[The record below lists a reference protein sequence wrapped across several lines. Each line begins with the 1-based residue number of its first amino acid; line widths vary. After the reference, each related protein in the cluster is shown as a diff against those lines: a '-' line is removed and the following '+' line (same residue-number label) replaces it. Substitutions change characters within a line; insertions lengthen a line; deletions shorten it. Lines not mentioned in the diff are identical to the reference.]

1 MAKNY
6 KTFSYFESRPD
17 VVKIFEDLEAFHDF
31 CRIEL
36 RKFDPADLYR
46 KDSKSY
52 GAYLASKRP
61 RKPYQ
66 GNKPWPNGVKPKNTY
81 QKKS

>member
-31 CRIEL
+31 CRMEM
-36 RKFDPADLYR
+36 RKFDPAELYR
-46 KDSKSY
+46 KDSKSWS
-52 GAYLASKRP
+52 AYMASTRP
-61 RKPYQ
+61 RKAYQ
-66 GNKPWPNGVKPKNTY
+66 GNRPWTKQRTK
-81 QKKS
+81 

>member
-17 VVKIFEDLEAFHDF
+17 VVKIFDDLEAFHDF
-31 CRIEL
+31 CRMEMRL
-36 RKFDPADLYR
+36 FDPSELYR

-52 GAYLASKRP
+52 SAYLASTRP

-66 GNKPWPNGVKPKNTY
+66 GKKPWDKSKTKFI
-81 QKKS
+81 KK